1 MKSISI
7 SPQERIIEIVAPGD
21 LPSQLCR
28 RGAPGLDCDAAEMAN
43 KARGAPSKRLRR
55 VRRFKV
61 FVTVARSA
69 LHGHGCFATRAV
81 AAREVVAIAR
91 LLIFP
96 PEETELISRTRLKH
110 YIFYVRDGVD
120 EGPPYVT
127 AVAMGPVSFCNH
139 SFDPNCSFSI
149 DEQAA
154 EVTLIARRPIDRN
167 EEITIDY
174 GDYAEEV
181 VNGASVMTA
190 MPTTPAPPAHAP

>member
-1 MKSISI
+1 
-7 SPQERIIEIVAPGD
+7 
-21 LPSQLCR
+21 
-28 RGAPGLDCDAAEMAN
+28 MAN
-43 KARGAPSKRLRR
+43 NVTGSAVEAWRR
-55 VRRFKV
+55 WRRPRV

-81 AAREVVAIAR
+81 ESGEIVATAR

-96 PEETELISRTRLKH
+96 PEETNLITRTRLKH
-110 YIFYVRDGVD
+110 YIFYVRDGVG

-139 SFDPNCSFSI
+139 SSDPNCSFSI

-154 EVTLIARRPIDRN
+154 EVTLVALRPIDRN

-181 VNGASVMTA
+181 VNGASATTA
-190 MPTTPAPPAHAP
+190 VPTSLVLHANAP